1 MSARFNATFLAIALI
16 VSIST
21 FTTTAFADRPVDGTA
36 STYVVRRG
44 DSLSAIA
51 NRLDVTLDALLS
63 ANGLTIR
70 SVIQPGDEL
79 IVPSSHL
86 VSRPTANG
94 ASDPYVVRQ
103 GDTMIGI
110 AKRAR
115 TDVRT
120 LRTLNGF
127 SATTV
132 IHPGQTIRVPKPPAS
147 PPVAGPIAVPAPVAG
162 LTAHERLTSFLQDQ
176 IGKPYKYFAAGP
188 DSYDCSGLVVAAYRV
203 IGMVLPHQ
211 SRALAAV
218 GRPVD
223 LTLGPIIAG
232 DLILLTSS
240 TDRTQIG
247 HVGIALSATTWIQAI
262 GTGQTVRVGPI
273 PSANIVTIRRI
284 L

>member
-1 MSARFNATFLAIALI
+1 MNARFNAIVLAIALL

-21 FTTTAFADRPVDGTA
+21 GPTSALADRPLDDTA

-51 NRLDVTLDALLS
+51 RRLDVTLEALLS

-79 IVPSSHL
+79 VVPTPHL
-86 VSRPTANG
+86 TSRPTPND
-94 ASDPYVVRQ
+94 ASDAYVVKK

-110 AKRAR
+110 AKRAG
-115 TDVRT
+115 TDVRS
-120 LRTLNGF
+120 LRILNGF

-132 IHPGQTIRVPKPPAS
+132 IHPGQTIRVPNPPA
-147 PPVAGPIAVPAPVAG
+147 PAPAPGATAVPVPAAG
-162 LTAHERLTSFLQDQ
+162 LTTYERLTSFLRAQ

-203 IGMVLPHQ
+203 IGVVLPHQ
-211 SRALAAV
+211 SRALASV

-223 LTLGPIIAG
+223 LTLGPIKAG

-247 HVGIALSATTWIQAI
+247 HVGVALSATTWIQAV
-262 GTGQTVRVGPI
+262 GTGQSVRIGPI
-273 PSANIVTIRRI
+273 PTANIVTIRRV